1 MNHPLLTIIAIALMA
16 PFTVLVIA
24 LNMSKTNDRYLRK
37 LKERADKKQ
46 KRNQQWKHQKTQSH

>member
-37 LKERADKKQ
+37 LKERADKKR
-46 KRNQQWKHQKTQSH
+46 KRNNEHTGKL

>member
-1 MNHPLLTIIAIALMA
+1 
-16 PFTVLVIA
+16 VIA

-46 KRNQQWKHQKTQSH
+46 KRNQQ

>member
-46 KRNQQWKHQKTQSH
+46 KRNQWKHQKTQSH

>member
-1 MNHPLLTIIAIALMA
+1 MNNPLLTIIAIALMA

-24 LNMSKTNDRYLRK
+24 LNMRKTNDRYLRK

-46 KRNQQWKHQKTQSH
+46 KRNNEHSRKL

>member
-1 MNHPLLTIIAIALMA
+1 MNHPLLTIIAIVLMA

-46 KRNQQWKHQKTQSH
+46 KKKQ